1 MSIGSKLAPEQGLSQ
16 DAVVL
21 AQTLRDAVSRSGSSL
36 KRLPATAVSQA
47 LREYEQKRLLRVT
60 KITVRSNLMGQIL
73 GGTHLLL
80 VHQAVYVMI
89 S

>member
-1 MSIGSKLAPEQGLSQ
+1 M
-16 DAVVL
+16 VL
-21 AQTLRDAVSRSGSSL
+21 AQTLRDAVSSSGSSL

-47 LREYEQKRLLRVT
+47 LREYEQKRLLRVA

-80 VHQAVYVMI
+80 MHQAVSKI
-89 S
+89 FS